1 MTLRKVLSALKRLRS
16 KAADNA
22 AGLTLAKR
30 RVAHYKARAKN
41 AENPKNPHP
50 QLLERAD
57 KRLHYWRN
65 KERLAYRRRHFLKT
79 HIKLRLQEL
88 ARLGPHVTNGH
99 VIGGSPEERLNFSS
113 HYAHKH
119 WSDYYSETG
128 AYDEAHSLDNARHD
142 GKRRDCSWWYLED
155 RRACGLKTINV
166 EPRFTGSILDKGR
179 VVSRAYAETH
189 VGVAVVYGSGTG
201 FHVGKS
207 TGHGPF
213 TWEHG
218 TPTLNA
224 GHFDEFGAGTEVRY
238 RVLHD

>member
-1 MTLRKVLSALKRLRS
+1 MSLHQVLSALKRLRS
-16 KAADNA
+16 KAADVA
-22 AGLTLAKR
+22 SGLALAQR
-30 RVAHYKARAKN
+30 RVVHFKARAKN
-41 AENPKNPHP
+41 AENPKHPHP
-50 QLLERAD
+50 LVLERAD

-79 HIKLRLQEL
+79 HIKIRLQEL

-99 VIGGSPEERLNFSS
+99 VIGGSPEERLTFSS
-113 HYAHKH
+113 HYAQKH
-119 WSDYYSETG
+119 WHDYYSETG
-128 AYDEAHSLDNARHD
+128 AYDEAHSLDNADHD

-155 RRACGLKTINV
+155 RRICGLSTLSL
-166 EPRFTGSILDKGR
+166 EPRYTGSILGNGHS
-179 VVSRAYAETH
+179 VSRAYAETH

-224 GHFDEFGAGTEVRY
+224 GHFDEFGPGTEVRY
-238 RVLHD
+238 RVLP